1 MKTTNAKT
9 MHPLLRKFGPLLGC
23 IVFYVVIMLLR
34 KADIINGYY
43 MQVMLF
49 AGVNVLMTA
58 SLNLVNGFTTFPSYF
73 FRSF

>member
-34 KADIINGYY
+34 KGI
-43 MQVMLF
+43 
-49 AGVNVLMTA
+49 
-58 SLNLVNGFTTFPSYF
+58 
-73 FRSF
+73 